1 VDLVVELEKTVTV
14 EEVNAAV
21 KARANES
28 LGYTEDPIVSS
39 DTIGIEYGT
48 LFDANMTK
56 VMTVDGKQM
65 VKVITWYD
73 NEMSYTAQMI
83 RTIAHLA
90 QGLKG

>member
-1 VDLVVELEKTVTV
+1 M
-14 EEVNAAV
+14 
-21 KARANES
+21 KARSNES

-39 DTIGIEYGT
+39 DTIGISYGT

-56 VMTVDGKQM
+56 VMTVNGKQL

-73 NEMSYTAQMI
+73 NEMSYTAQMV

-90 QGLKG
+90 ASLK